1 MTKLKFVDEILTNDN
16 FLIKTQE
23 LVAIV
28 VRMFNEKLISHRE
41 AAEEISELLLRL
53 EQLNQE

>member
-28 VRMFNEKLISHRE
+28 VRMFNEELISHRE